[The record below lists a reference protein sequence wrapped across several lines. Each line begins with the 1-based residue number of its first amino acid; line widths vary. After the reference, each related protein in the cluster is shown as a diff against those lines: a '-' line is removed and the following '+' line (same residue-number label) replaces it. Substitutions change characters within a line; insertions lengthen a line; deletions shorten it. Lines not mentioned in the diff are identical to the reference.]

1 MFLKLYS
8 FIYVSAQAWVPW
20 LVSVVA
26 CVCCGFC
33 LPVYGRHACVCVCMS
48 TVPCVCICM
57 GAVACVCTGLGAVAC
72 VCTGVGA
79 VVCVCTG
86 MGAMVCVCWV
96 EDSIQELVLLYHS
109 ASEDGVQV
117 VRLGC
122 KLLFPLSHLAC
133 SVFKVFS

>member
-1 MFLKLYS
+1 
-8 FIYVSAQAWVPW
+8 VPW

-26 CVCCGFC
+26 CVCCGLC
-33 LPVYGRHACVCVCMS
+33 LRVYGRHACVCVCMS

-57 GAVACVCTGLGAVAC
+57 GAVACVCTGLGAVA
-72 VCTGVGA
+72 
-79 VVCVCTG
+79 CVCTG